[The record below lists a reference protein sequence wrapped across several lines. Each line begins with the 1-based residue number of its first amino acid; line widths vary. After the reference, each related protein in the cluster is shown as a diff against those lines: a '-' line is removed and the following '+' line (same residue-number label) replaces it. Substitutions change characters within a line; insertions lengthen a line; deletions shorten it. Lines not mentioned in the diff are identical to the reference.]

1 MHRLATTGLYA
12 RLRHPQYL
20 AFILIMLG
28 FLVQWPTLL
37 TVLMF
42 PVLVAVYAR
51 LARREEQ
58 DAVRE
63 FGEEYVQYAARTPG
77 FIPRWSDARRA
88 S

>member
-1 MHRLATTGLYA
+1 
-12 RLRHPQYL
+12 
-20 AFILIMLG
+20 MLG

-58 DAVRE
+58 EAVRE
-63 FGEEYVQYAARTPG
+63 FAEEYVQYAARTPG
-77 FIPRWSDARRA
+77 FIPRWSDARRP